1 MLSFGGLAVRLVV
14 LLDRNANGP
23 ADHKETQHYLTW
35 RETVAEMMETP
46 RTLEPGD
53 K

>member
-1 MLSFGGLAVRLVV
+1 MRLVV
-14 LLDRNANGP
+14 FLPDRNANGP

-46 RTLEPGD
+46 RTLEPAG